1 MLSMK
6 AGQCKCK
13 KGPCSPTGQ
22 CPTTP
27 QPAPAPSAASAAS
40 LSGYQRLYDDS
51 MQAVDNEDDEEEE
64 EAIIS
69 EAPLAFGVVG
79 LLSVS
84 AFMGLRMRRGTSAVA
99 ATGIEEGL
107 AQE

>member
-6 AGQCKCK
+6 GGQCKCK

-27 QPAPAPSAASAAS
+27 QPAPEPSAASAAS

-51 MQAVDNEDDEEEE
+51 MQAVDNEEDE